1 MDLLDKIRIGIK
13 LRFRIRN
20 EVWPQHSSWHIPKL
34 NHSTIYHF
42 FTFYVFLFVL
52 TCVVVIGN
60 NCTCKSFEACF
71 IISIYYIKR
80 SSNSSKKFFDHIK
93 KETQEISHP
102 FSIHLSNI
110 PLHGLVWEIGNHFNI
125 CMSSKN
131 NRLFS
136 YNNVL
141 STLIPPM
148 ANYL

>member
-1 MDLLDKIRIGIK
+1 MTHDEIIWFFVILCSVTLININDNCFIESLDLLNKSRIGIK

-52 TCVVVIGN
+52 TCVAVIGN

-80 SSNSSKKFFDHIK
+80 SSDSSKVFWPY
-93 KETQEISHP
+93 QERNSG
-102 FSIHLSNI
+102 NI
-110 PLHGLVWEIGNHFNI
+110 TSFH
-125 CMSSKN
+125 
-131 NRLFS
+131 
-136 YNNVL
+136 Y
-141 STLIPPM
+141 TLEWYIF
-148 ANYL
+148 AWRI